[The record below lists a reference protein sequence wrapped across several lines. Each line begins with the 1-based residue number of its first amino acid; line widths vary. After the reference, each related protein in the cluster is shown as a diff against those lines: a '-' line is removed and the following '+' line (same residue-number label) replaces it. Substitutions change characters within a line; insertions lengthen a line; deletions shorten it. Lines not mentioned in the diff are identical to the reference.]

1 MDFAFTA
8 LHAKRVVAQVRD
20 SVAGGD
26 FCDAIALFCI
36 GKSFGL
42 TIDVRRAKKIW
53 SGTGATCR

>member
-36 GKSFGL
+36 GNHLG
-42 TIDVRRAKKIW
+42 
-53 SGTGATCR
+53 